1 MNTQITIETEKINEG
16 SRWERIIETV
26 SYTDKR
32 GDKITITPT
41 EYNTTEDIVRTL
53 ELENNK

>member
-1 MNTQITIETEKINEG
+1 MNRNITIETETINQG
-16 SRWERIIETV
+16 SRWERVIEMV

>member
-1 MNTQITIETEKINEG
+1 M
-16 SRWERIIETV
+16 V

-32 GDKITITPT
+32 GYKITITPT